1 MADSQALPQ
10 LHIYLSGSLRP
21 DSMGAWWNVL
31 LEAAEGKAVPPNL
44 VREAKAVGSERSPG
58 RIDGLLEA
66 SEWRAAKE
74 AYGPWHL
81 KSLRAALRLGELLEA
96 PRAEALL
103 RHAAAGL
110 EATLGL
116 HVDTLRATN

>member
-1 MADSQALPQ
+1 MSALQ
-10 LHIYLSGSLRP
+10 
-21 DSMGAWWNVL
+21 
-31 LEAAEGKAVPPNL
+31 
-44 VREAKAVGSERSPG
+44 AKAVGSERSPG

-116 HVDTLRATN
+116 HVDTLRAWRNLSIKVPEEKVLRQLHFGTEA